1 MDSSDI
7 RVDITLRLKATL
19 TPDQTQNILQALSAL
34 DGVGSMRLSDA
45 SGELLRISFD
55 PYRLSARDIL
65 KWFAQQT
72 IPADLLNNDNVI
84 PHRRTPRTP
93 G

>member
-1 MDSSDI
+1 MDSSNI
-7 RVDITLRLKATL
+7 RVDIRLQLKATL
-19 TPDQTQNILQALSAL
+19 SQAQTQNILQALSAL
-34 DGVGSMRLSDA
+34 DGIGSMRLSDA
-45 SGELLRISFD
+45 SGALLRISFD

-72 IPADLLNNDNVI
+72 IPADLLPLDETVAN
-84 PHRRTPRTP
+84 RRAP